1 MNKFGVCDL
10 SVLPVRKSPI
20 SKSEMV
26 TQLLYGEIFTII
38 NFQEKW
44 SEICITHDNYTGWV
58 NNTQIRFIE
67 KSTYNSLKKNKLI
80 YCLDVNGC
88 VTNKNGVKFSIP
100 IGSVVSSCILLNTIY
115 QGKKGILT
123 KSKIIKMAKLFLE
136 SPYLWGGRIT
146 NGIDCSGFSQLIYRI
161 CGLEIDRDARQQ
173 ALQGKKIDSSKINP
187 GNLAFFGNSIKEI
200 THVGIILNKNEI
212 IHAFGKIRI
221 DIINNRGI
229 MNLDSRK
236 LTHKIVEFRKY

>member
-1 MNKFGVCDL
+1 MKKFGVCEL
-10 SVLPVRKSPI
+10 SVIPVRKSPV

-38 NFQEKW
+38 NFEEKW
-44 SEICITHDNYTGWV
+44 SEICNTNDNYTGWI

-67 KSTYNSLKKNKLI
+67 RSTYNSLKKNKAI
-80 YCLDVNGC
+80 YSLDINGS
-88 VTNKNGVKFSIP
+88 VTNKKGVKFSIP
-100 IGSVVSSCILLNTIY
+100 LGSVVSSCLLLNTIFH
-115 QGKKGILT
+115 GKKGILT
-123 KSKIIKMAKLFLE
+123 KSKIIKAAKLFLE

-146 NGIDCSGFSQLIYRI
+146 SGIDCSGFSQLIYRI

-200 THVGIILNKNEI
+200 THVGIMLNKNEI

-221 DIINNRGI
+221 DIVNNEGIIN
-229 MNLDSRK
+229 LESKK
-236 LTHKIVEFRKY
+236 LTHKIVQFREY